1 MFQTIM
7 IVDDSSTARM
17 ITRRCLEIAGYQES
31 SFLEADDGSQALDL
45 AKQNQV
51 DLMVVDLNMPNMD
64 GRSLL
69 KHLKTSP
76 RLNHIPVLIVS
87 SLVTEAIETELKEM
101 GAFATL
107 SKPISPANLVNVLK
121 NLTAETTWGL

>member
-107 SKPISPANLVNVLK
+107 NKPISPANLVNVLK

>member
-17 ITRRCLEIAGYQES
+17 ITRRCLEITGYQDS
-31 SFLEADDGSQALDL
+31 TFLEANDGTQALSV

-69 KHLKTSP
+69 KHLKASP
-76 RLNHIPVLIVS
+76 RLNHIPVLIIS
-87 SLVTEAIETELKEM
+87 SLITKAMEKELKEI
-101 GAFATL
+101 GAFAAL
-107 SKPISPANLVNVLK
+107 IKPISPANLVNVLK
-121 NLTAETTWGL
+121 SLTADTTWGL